1 MATHYIPSR
10 RVPVLLQRLEALE
23 SPSHDAINNVI
34 EELSEERQ
42 PNESLPRLSG
52 NVRSALDSAFA
63 HNKVEDIMKDLEA
76 FSMDGNTE
84 IRAWAEETLAVMN
97 MRSPTS
103 LKVALEAIRKGKQ
116 LSLLEA
122 LNMELKIAT
131 AYCVSL
137 D

>member
-1 MATHYIPSR
+1 
-10 RVPVLLQRLEALE
+10 
-23 SPSHDAINNVI
+23 
-34 EELSEERQ
+34 
-42 PNESLPRLSG
+42 
-52 NVRSALDSAFA
+52 
-63 HNKVEDIMKDLEA
+63 
-76 FSMDGNTE
+76 MDGNTE
-84 IRAWAEETLAVMN
+84 IRAWAEETLSVMN

-137 D
+137 KYINKARLVANSVP